1 MKADSVTASSDLKD
15 IWRLAIPAMLAIAS
29 EPVFVLADTAM
40 IGRLGVEPLAARAI
54 ASSLIGGIYWI
65 FAFLIFGTTTLVGF
79 HRGRNERDVC
89 GEICVHAL
97 FLALAGGAA
106 VALLGYFFAPRLYLW
121 MGAGPRVLEQG
132 VGYFRIVIA
141 GTPFTF
147 LFFAAIGFLRGV
159 EDTRTPMLIAF
170 AANGLN
176 IILDYI
182 LIYGG
187 AGVPPLG
194 LTGAATARLVSQ
206 TIAGSTCVG
215 MVFFSSYTALYRLDR
230 WKLNTRIFLSL
241 SRIGGDLAL
250 RTGALR
256 FSLVFATGTVARMG
270 AVALSSHEI
279 ALQLF
284 LLSSD
289 TTDGIAV
296 AGQTLAAG
304 HLGAGR
310 PERAF
315 AMGKVLILCGA
326 ATGVVFGAA
335 YFLFHWPL
343 IGFFTRSPEV
353 EGVLA
358 GAIFFLL
365 AAFQPVN
372 GAVFASDGFLLG
384 VNDTRYLMRAML
396 IGALG
401 IFVPIAWLSLHE
413 GWGLIGIWIGLSLL
427 MAWRAA
433 TNLARFRSKGWARL
447 FPGQSPR

>member
-1 MKADSVTASSDLKD
+1 
-15 IWRLAIPAMLAIAS
+15 MLAIAS

-65 FAFLIFGTTTLVGF
+65 FAFLVFGTTTLVGF
-79 HRGRNERDVC
+79 HRGRNEPEIC

-97 FLALAGGAA
+97 FLAIVGGTA

-132 VGYFRIVIA
+132 VGYLRIVIA

-147 LFFAAIGFLRGV
+147 LFFSCIGFLRGV

-176 IILDYI
+176 IVLDYI

-187 AGVPPLG
+187 FGAPAFG
-194 LTGAATARLVSQ
+194 LTGAAMARLASQ
-206 TIAGSTCVG
+206 TMAGSICVAI
-215 MVFFSSYTALYRLDR
+215 VLFSSYTTAYRLDR
-230 WKLNTRIFLSL
+230 WRLNARRFWSL
-241 SRIGGDLAL
+241 SRIGRDLAL

-289 TTDGIAV
+289 TTDGLAV

-310 PERAF
+310 PEHAYR
-315 AMGKVLILCGA
+315 MGKVLILCGA
-326 ATGVVFGAA
+326 AVGLAFGAS
-335 YFLFHWPL
+335 YLFFQWPL
-343 IGFFTRSPEV
+343 IVFFTRSQEV
-353 EGVLA
+353 EATLA
-358 GAIFFLL
+358 GTIFLL
-365 AAFQPVN
+365 LALFQPVN
-372 GAVFASDGFLLG
+372 GVVFASDGFLLG
-384 VNDTRYLMRAML
+384 VNDTAYLMRAML
-396 IGALG
+396 FGALG

-413 GWGLIGIWIGLSLL
+413 GWGLLGIWIGLSLL
-427 MAWRAA
+427 MAWRLA
-433 TNLARFRSKGWARL
+433 TNLWRFLSQRWATR
-447 FPGQSPR
+447 FSTGH

>member
-1 MKADSVTASSDLKD
+1 
-15 IWRLAIPAMLAIAS
+15 IPAMLAIAS

-40 IGRLGVEPLAARAI
+40 IGRLGVDPLAARSI

-79 HRGRNERDVC
+79 HRGRNEPDAC
-89 GEICVHAL
+89 GELFVHAL
-97 FLALAGGAA
+97 FFALGGGVA
-106 VALLGYFFAPRLYLW
+106 VALLGYFFAERLYIW
-121 MGAGPRVLEQG
+121 MGAGPAVLAAG
-132 VGYFRIVIA
+132 AAYFRVVIL

-176 IILDYI
+176 IVLDFL

-187 AGVPPLG
+187 LG
-194 LTGAATARLVSQ
+194 LPALGLDGAAAARLVSQ
-206 TIAGSTCVG
+206 MLAGSLCIAV
-215 MVFFSSYTALYRLDR
+215 VFFSSYTAAYRLDR
-230 WKLNTRIFLSL
+230 WRFDARRLVSL

-310 PERAF
+310 AERAYR
-315 AMGKVLILCGA
+315 MGRVLLLCGA
-326 ATGVVFGAA
+326 ATGIAFGAA
-335 YFLFHWPL
+335 YFLLHES
-343 IGFFTRSPEV
+343 IVAFFTRSVEV
-353 EGVLA
+353 EATLA
-358 GAIFFLL
+358 GLIFILL
-365 AAFQPVN
+365 AVFQPIN

-384 VNDTRYLMRAML
+384 ANDTRYLMRAML
-396 IGALG
+396 VGALG
-401 IFVPIAWLSLHE
+401 IFVPIAWLSLRE
-413 GWGLIGIWIGLSLL
+413 GWGLRGIWIGLSLL
-427 MAWRAA
+427 MAWRLA
-433 TNLARFRSKGWARL
+433 TNLYRFFSRGWASR
-447 FPGQSPR
+447 FQA